1 MAKKMLKP
9 VFQMEVTTEI
19 SEKEGQELIEAEEQS
34 ISPDAPKFTI
44 RRTRKQYVEKLTT
57 QMWKL
62 EVEFINEQRA
72 RRNSEYTIKHYQRT
86 FKKLYIFSAILAAN
100 SAEDINKT
108 FDAFDDE
115 ESTDTENALVYAG
128 KQLPIEVLE
137 YNDYQ
142 MYFVNYLSK
151 SCNSQTVTSYLRDYR
166 SIMYYCMEQGWIK
179 PYKIVVKDKDA
190 PIKDCYTDKEIERL
204 LVKPKT
210 DNFAEYRNWVIV
222 NYLLATGNRIQTII
236 NIKVGDVDLE
246 EGYINVNVQKNGKV
260 NRISLVRKMV
270 IILRE
275 YISLYRTDDNNIP
288 NDDEYLFC
296 TQYGEKMTDNSLK
309 RAIASYN
316 QRRGVNKTSIHLFR
330 HTFAKRWIISGGDIV
345 SLQQMLGQTS
355 NKMVQHYANL
365 YASDIKDKAE
375 KHSVLS
381 NTKAKSGKTIKPKQ
395 I

>member
-1 MAKKMLKP
+1 MD
-9 VFQMEVTTEI
+9 VTTEI
-19 SEKEGQELIEAEEQS
+19 SEKEGQEIIDAEEKT

-44 RRTRKQYVEKLTT
+44 HRTRKQYVEKLST

-86 FKKLYIFSAILAAN
+86 FKKLYAFSAIIAAN
-100 SAEDINKT
+100 SSKDIDKIYDQFQDED
-108 FDAFDDE
+108 D
-115 ESTDTENALVYAG
+115 ALVYAG
-128 KQLPIEVLE
+128 KQLPIGVLE

-142 MYFVNYLSK
+142 MYFVDYLLNNQK
-151 SCNSQTVTSYLRDYR
+151 CNNQTVTSYLRDYR
-166 SIMYYCMEQGWIK
+166 AIMYYCMEQGWIK

-190 PIKDCYTDKEIERL
+190 PIKDCYTDKEIDKL
-204 LVKPKT
+204 LVKPNT
-210 DNFAEYRNWVIV
+210 DNFAEYRNWVII

-236 NIKVGDVDLE
+236 NIKVGDVDLD
-246 EGYINVNVQKNGKV
+246 EGYININTQKNGKV
-260 NRISLVRKMV
+260 NRISLVRKIN

-275 YISLYRTDDNNIP
+275 YISLYRTDEDNNIKE
-288 NDDEYLFC
+288 DEYLFC
-296 TQYGEKMTDNSLK
+296 TQYGEKMTDNALK

-316 QRRGVNKTSIHLFR
+316 NRRGVNKTSIHLFR

-345 SLQQMLGQTS
+345 SLQQMLGQSS

-365 YASDIKDKAE
+365 YASDIKEKAE

-381 NTKAKSGKTIKPKQ
+381 NTKTKSGKTLKPRKE
-395 I
+395 